1 MLDRR
6 SQELLRIINIEC
18 NEGSYKVLEID
29 DLIRQMPKKFKV
41 DFDTINQLVNYLK
54 IGEYISLKYSDKE
67 VICVSP
73 LPRGRRVFE
82 IENEDKKNKKKN
94 TIKKFFLMFFYLILI
109 FAVSFAASYL
119 STYI

>member
-67 VICVSP
+67 VICISP

-94 TIKKFFLMFFYLILI
+94 SIKKFFLMFFYLILI
-109 FAVSFAASYL
+109 FAVCFAANYL

>member
-1 MLDRR
+1 
-6 SQELLRIINIEC
+6 
-18 NEGSYKVLEID
+18 
-29 DLIRQMPKKFKV
+29 MPKKFKV

-67 VICVSP
+67 VICISP

-94 TIKKFFLMFFYLILI
+94 SIKKFFLMFFYLILI
-109 FAVSFAASYL
+109 FAVCFAANYL